1 MTASSDDS
9 KHRAHE
15 TVRFPVRGKDA
26 TAGPGDGAMRS
37 LDELSEFLSDQPD
50 LKSPRVVVSS
60 PSMKTVVADAKRF
73 AKSSATILI
82 TGESGTGKEVVAR
95 IVHDHSPR
103 ARRNYVRVNCAAL
116 SSSLIESELFGH
128 ERGAFTGAVDR
139 RVGRFEWAD
148 GGTLLL
154 DEISEIAL
162 DLQAKLLRVLEEDE
176 FERVGGNQTY
186 RSDVRVIATSNR
198 SLEHEVAD
206 GNFRAD
212 LFYRLNVLHIHIP
225 PLRLRRDDI
234 PELVLNF
241 VDQFVA
247 KEGVPIASIAPETME
262 ILRAYDWPGNV
273 RQLRNVIYRSCLVAQ
288 TRTIRPADLPDL
300 APVEFPIPE
309 SFAGMRLDDIERQV
323 IVSSLKTFNGNKT
336 AAAKQLGVTS
346 RTLANKMKLYRQQND
361 AA

>member
-1 MTASSDDS
+1 MMNPNDTS
-9 KHRAHE
+9 KRRVHE
-15 TVRFPVRGKDA
+15 TIRFPSCGNDGTA
-26 TAGPGDGAMRS
+26 TKNDGTMSS
-37 LDELSEFLSDQPD
+37 LNELSEFLSEQPADQVPHTVAS
-50 LKSPRVVVSS
+50 SPR
-60 PSMKTVVADAKRF
+60 MKAVIAEAQRF
-73 AKSSATILI
+73 AKSAATVLI

-95 IVHDHSPR
+95 IVHNHSPR
-103 ARRNYVRVNCAAL
+103 SGRNYVRVNCAAL
-116 SSSLIESELFGH
+116 SASLIESELFGH

-139 RVGRFEWAD
+139 RVGRFEWAE

-198 SLEHEVAD
+198 SLECEVAD
-206 GNFRAD
+206 GKFRAD
-212 LFYRLNVLHIHIP
+212 LFYRLNVLQIHIP

-234 PELVLNF
+234 PDLVLNF

-247 KEGVPIASIAPETME
+247 KEGLPITSIAPETME
-262 ILRAYDWPGNV
+262 LLRAYDWPGNV
-273 RQLRNVIYRSCLVAQ
+273 RQLRNVIYRSCLLAQ
-288 TRTIRPADLPDL
+288 TKTIRPTDLPELD
-300 APVEFPIPE
+300 PIEFPIPE
-309 SFAGMRLDDIERQV
+309 SFVGMRLDDVERQV
-323 IVSSLKTFNGNKT
+323 IVSSLKKFNGNKT

-346 RTLANKMKLYRQQND
+346 RTLANKMKLYRQQSD